1 MVARKRSGARPLVVA
16 LSVVIAGGVALSACQ
31 FPRDPDGT
39 LDRASGG
46 TIRVGVGQ
54 RMPWAG
60 WDGDRPVGAE
70 VDLVTAMARRLHA
83 RLEWARG
90 SDEEL
95 LQALEKRALD
105 VVAAGLEAKSPWG
118 STVSFT
124 RSFLT
129 TRSVLAVGP
138 GVPAPRRLHDVTV
151 AAPPDG
157 ADAALLREHGAH
169 VVAEDRR
176 DVPRLVEDW
185 QLGPELRRTG
195 VKLME
200 VKHVLALPLGENA
213 WLLRVNRLLEG
224 SAERARR
231 SLRRLH
237 PEEGGARE

>member
-1 MVARKRSGARPLVVA
+1 MERWRTTAAVVVVA
-16 LSVVIAGGVALSACQ
+16 VAVAVLLSACQ

-39 LDRASGG
+39 LDRATGG

-70 VDLVTAMARRLHA
+70 VELVTAMAAHLHA
-83 RLEWARG
+83 RIEWSRG
-90 SDEEL
+90 SDGEL
-95 LQALEKRALD
+95 LEALGKRALD
-105 VVAAGLEAKSPWG
+105 VVAAGLEATSPWR
-118 STVSFT
+118 SAVTFT
-124 RSFLT
+124 RSIIT
-129 TRSVLAVGP
+129 TRSVLAVPP
-138 GVPAPRRLHDVTV
+138 GTRSPGRLHDVTV

-169 VVAEDRR
+169 VVPEDRR

-185 QLGPELRRTG
+185 QLGPALHPTG
-195 VKLME
+195 VKLNE

-213 WLLRVNRLLEG
+213 WLLEVNRLLKG

-231 SLRRLH
+231 SLRRLE
-237 PEEGGARE
+237 PEEGGAGG